1 MHCTISTL
9 KCLLLAY
16 ILFPPGIDVMD
27 RKKRSFESRT
37 SVTNH
42 PLARKLFEIMSS
54 KKTNLCVA
62 ADVTT
67 SAELISLAEKVS
79 SEFSKMID
87 FECVRAR

>member
-1 MHCTISTL
+1 
-9 KCLLLAY
+9 
-16 ILFPPGIDVMD
+16 MD

-42 PLARKLFEIMSS
+42 PLARKLFEIMSA

-67 SAELISLAEKVS
+67 SKELISLAEKVS
-79 SEFSKMID
+79 CKSLHGGSIYLHLFVCLFVILLSN
-87 FECVRAR
+87 